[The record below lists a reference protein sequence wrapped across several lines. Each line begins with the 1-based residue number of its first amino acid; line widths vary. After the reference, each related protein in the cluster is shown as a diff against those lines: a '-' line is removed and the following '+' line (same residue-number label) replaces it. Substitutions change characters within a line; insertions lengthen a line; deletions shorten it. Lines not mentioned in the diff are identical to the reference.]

1 MLLRVPMLLDAIPCY
16 RGAAYYRVRSRI
28 PQMSS
33 GTLLRAA
40 AIVGLAGLALA
51 LYAPSL
57 VAGAIPLLLVAA
69 CPVSMLVMMRSM
81 SGHAPGRGSSA
92 TPPSASDL
100 RHELADLAERQRRLE
115 AQLAFDEPS
124 TSLAVSAP
132 RSAAVRDG

>member
-1 MLLRVPMLLDAIPCY
+1 MSPRILIRV
-16 RGAAYYRVRSRI
+16 AAV
-28 PQMSS
+28 
-33 GTLLRAA
+33 
-40 AIVGLAGLALA
+40 VGLAGVAMA

-115 AQLAFDEPS
+115 AQLALHEPS
-124 TSLAVSAP
+124 PSLAASAP
-132 RSAAVRDG
+132 GSAAVRDG